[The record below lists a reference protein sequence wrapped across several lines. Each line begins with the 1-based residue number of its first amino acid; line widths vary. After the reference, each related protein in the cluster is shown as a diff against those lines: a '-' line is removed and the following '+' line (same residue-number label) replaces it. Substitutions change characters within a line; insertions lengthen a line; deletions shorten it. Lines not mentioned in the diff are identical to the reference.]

1 MKLIQNKFLLLPCA
15 VLFISGCAPKL
26 VKEEATLTEAKTV
39 KADIKLEMLTPPTS
53 KKLAENLITPLEI
66 GQFRV
71 LGSNGTGLGELIS
84 DKINAGIN
92 QTGYVQVV
100 TKGAKAILS
109 GTLTISQLEN
119 GSTSKSLIQNTLEN
133 GDNSETEA
141 GSVQEKS
148 DLSQFGSNA
157 VNKVGGTLINVFAGG
172 LGTALTSQTMQE
184 STKRISAV
192 LVYKITDT
200 TSGQILVSGNLEHEL
215 SEKQSAMLLSKGMPN
230 SMNTNLSSD
239 SRITNKLLDIMAD
252 KVAEEVSPHP
262 HVFLFNWIS
271 TGCGVDDSFDS
282 AIKYAS
288 QGLDSEA
295 EDKWKKLEVT
305 AKDSKCRAASLF
317 NHGLLKLR
325 KDQNSKINQKE
336 AYDMFVEADALDSGN
351 KEITSGI
358 KKLKKI
364 AFTNYE
370 PIDPKSIAVSDIG
383 KYLLTVITKPRDC
396 DITIIEADGET
407 DYEEGMTLKPGNYKV
422 KVSSGNKSKTK
433 KLTIKDRDV
442 TLKIKL

>member
-1 MKLIQNKFLLLPCA
+1 MKLIKNSFLLLPCA
-15 VLFISGCAPKL
+15 ILFISGCAPKL
-26 VKEEATLTEAKTV
+26 VKEEATQTEAKTV
-39 KADIKLEMLTPPTS
+39 KADVKLEMLTPPTS
-53 KKLAENLITPLEI
+53 KKLAESLITPLEI

-71 LGSNGTGLGELIS
+71 LGSNATGLGELIS
-84 DKINAGIN
+84 DKINASIN

-100 TKGAKAILS
+100 TKSAKAILS
-109 GTLTISQLEN
+109 GTVTISQLEN
-119 GSTSKSLIQNTLEN
+119 GASSKSLLQNTLES
-133 GDNSETEA
+133 GDSSETEPGA
-141 GSVQEKS
+141 GQDNSA
-148 DLSQFGSNA
+148 LSGLGASALN
-157 VNKVGGTLINVFAGG
+157 NVGGAVLNVFAGG
-172 LGTALTSQTMQE
+172 VGTALTSQTMQE
-184 STKRISAV
+184 SSKRISAV
-192 LVYKITDT
+192 LVYKITD

-215 SEKQSAMLLSKGMPN
+215 SEKQTAMLLSKGMPT
-230 SMNTNLSSD
+230 SMNANLSSD

-351 KEITSGI
+351 KEITTGI

-370 PIDPKSIAVSDIG
+370 PIDPKSLAASDIG
-383 KYLLTVITKPRDC
+383 KYHLTVMTKPRNC

-407 DYEEGMTLKPGNYKV
+407 DYEEGMALKPGDYKV

-442 TLKIKL
+442 TLNIKL